1 MYADDAFLKRV
12 LQELSNSFEIYDARF
27 QVEQRPIR
35 NENIDLMETDKRVG
49 DAILA
54 YSLGEDQKAEALLL
68 ETLEENSFCID
79 ALRALAEV
87 YLSVGKLAEAET
99 SCRKALAIDPH
110 DLSLVVSLARI
121 LVRKGDKEGA
131 EEATAQAR
139 ILGWKEELAEDDS
152 TD

>member
-1 MYADDAFLKRV
+1 MENDERV
-12 LQELSNSFEIYDARF
+12 E
-27 QVEQRPIR
+27 
-35 NENIDLMETDKRVG
+35 

-54 YSLGEDQKAEALLL
+54 YALGDDQEAERLLL
-68 ETLEENSFCID
+68 ESLKETPSSVD

-87 YLSVGKLAEAET
+87 YLSANKVEQAET
-99 SCRKALAIDPH
+99 ACRRALAVDPD
-110 DLSLVVSLARI
+110 DLALVVSLARI

-131 EEATAQAR
+131 EEATSKAR

>member
-1 MYADDAFLKRV
+1 MMMHSRKEDYKNLA
-12 LQELSNSFEIYDARF
+12 NSFEISYLRF
-27 QVEQRPIR
+27 QVEQRS
-35 NENIDLMETDKRVG
+35 IDKEYIGLMENDERVD

-54 YSLGEDQKAEALLL
+54 YTLGDDQEAERLLVESLK
-68 ETLEENSFCID
+68 ENPSSVD

-87 YLSVGKLAEAET
+87 CLSANKVDQAET
-99 SCRKALAIDPH
+99 ACRRALAIDPD
-110 DLSLVVSLARI
+110 DLALVVSLARI

-131 EEATAQAR
+131 EEASNKAR